1 MARSAVKLL
10 YALLLIDESPLRGHR
25 VTTSLEKAF
34 TAIAEGR
41 PGGGISIKLPFD
53 PAAAWGERERYDLT
67 GTINGHKVRG
77 KLTSRAGGHALDLG
91 PAWCRDATLVVG
103 AQIVVVLAPEGPQL
117 GAMAADIAAALDAE
131 PTARR
136 FFESLPTFYRKN
148 FIRWIE
154 GAKRPET
161 RAKRIA
167 ETVATLKSGRRE
179 R

>member
-1 MARSAVKLL
+1 
-10 YALLLIDESPLRGHR
+10 
-25 VTTSLEKAF
+25 VTTSLEKKF

-53 PAAAWGERERYDLT
+53 PSAAWGERDRYDVT

-77 KLTSRAGGHALDLG
+77 KLTLRAGGHALDLG
-91 PAWCRDATLVVG
+91 PTWCRDATVVAG
-103 AQIVVVLAPEGPQL
+103 AQVAAVLAPEGPQL
-117 GAMAADIAAALDAE
+117 SAMAEDIAAALDTE
-131 PTARR
+131 PAARR
-136 FFESLPTFYRKN
+136 FFESLATFYRKN

-161 RAKRIA
+161 RAQRIA
-167 ETVATLKSGRRE
+167 ETVATLKSGKRE